1 MILDRQVRRAI
12 NKVRGR
18 MDVDAMVKQ
27 GLRLGNNVSISS
39 EASIDPSFF
48 WLISIG
54 DNSTLTPGV
63 RILAHDASTKRHIG
77 YTKIGRVSIG
87 ERTFI
92 GAGSI
97 VLPGVEI
104 GANVIIGAGS
114 VVRDSIPDGKMAI
127 GNPAVVVGSS
137 ADYVSEHL
145 ERMKTR
151 PCYPSAGWT
160 VEGKITD
167 RNKAAMLEELKDFE
181 IAYVE

>member
-1 MILDRQVRRAI
+1 MTFNRHIRKAI

-39 EASIDPSFF
+39 EASIDPSCC

-54 DNSTLTPGV
+54 DNCTLTPGV

-87 ERTFI
+87 DQTFI

-114 VVRDSIPDGKMAI
+114 VVRDSIPDGKMAV
-127 GNPAVVVGSS
+127 GNPAVVVTSTT
-137 ADYVSEHL
+137 DYVREHRA
-145 ERMKTR
+145 RMKTR
-151 PCYPSAGWT
+151 PCYPKEGWT
-160 VEGKITD
+160 VEGKITEK
-167 RNKAAMLEELKDFE
+167 NKAAMLEELKDFD
-181 IAYVE
+181 IAYIE